1 MFPSGVVL
9 QTLLPGDQPLELV
22 SGALENLFSLSKDH
36 NC

>member
-9 QTLLPGDQPLELV
+9 QTVSGDQPLESV
-22 SGALENLFSLSKDH
+22 SGALENLLSLSKDH